1 MKRGIRATMLA
12 VVAGIGALA
21 PLAFAQGS
29 SGADRI
35 FMSNRNDGWTAML
48 LSKDCYLISFID
60 GLISGWGGYDD
71 MNKLRVTTSGGC
83 NAQGLAEGPV
93 QIVYEW
99 QAENG
104 PVRVVN
110 DGTARNGLLQGMF
123 KQTIYE
129 QYDTPGQFTVADL
142 GDARN
147 PMPSFYRDGCEFFVD
162 GDGRIDFENPSTYGP
177 FGQCLPEGG
186 QFLLNAA
193 LTPADPAP
201 SGGATPAPSA
211 PPPPPQQ
218 QASGGDLFKQC
229 ISVQQY
235 PRDGGIQD
243 VWAMRNTCD
252 SKLIVR
258 FCFSA
263 NVEAA
268 GDPNL
273 CSRREMRTQEISA
286 GGAYDFPF
294 TPVREGQAMSDG
306 TIAGPNGLSVAGYA
320 CSGGRFP
327 DAYFDNGVF
336 LSRGC

>member
-1 MKRGIRATMLA
+1 MKRGLRAAILA
-12 VVAGIGALA
+12 AVAGLGALI
-21 PLAFAQGS
+21 PIAFAQGS
-29 SGADRI
+29 TGADRI

-71 MNKLRVTTSGGC
+71 MNKLQVTTSGSC

-93 QIVYEW
+93 QIIYEW
-99 QAENG
+99 QTENG
-104 PVRVVN
+104 PARIVN
-110 DGTARNGLLQGMF
+110 DGTARNGILQGMA
-123 KQTIYE
+123 KQTIYD
-129 QYDTPGQFTVADL
+129 QYETPGRFTVADL

-147 PMPSFYRDGCEFFVD
+147 PMPSFYKDGCEYFVD
-162 GDGRIDFENPSTYGP
+162 GDGRIDYENPSTSGP

-193 LTPADPAP
+193 LTPANDPAP
-201 SGGATPAPSA
+201 AAPTSSASAAPA
-211 PPPPPQQ
+211 Q
-218 QASGGDLFKQC
+218 QAGSGDVFSQC

-235 PRDGGIQD
+235 PRDGGIQTI
-243 VWAMRNTCD
+243 WAMRNTCD
-252 SKLIVR
+252 QKLIVR
-258 FCFSA
+258 FCFQA

-294 TPVREGQAMSDG
+294 TPVEEGQAMSDG

-320 CSGGRFP
+320 CTGGRFP

>member
-12 VVAGIGALA
+12 AVACLVALVPIA
-21 PLAFAQGS
+21 LAQGS
-29 SGADRI
+29 RGSDRI
-35 FMSNRNDGWTAML
+35 FASNRNDGWTAML
-48 LSKDCYLISFID
+48 LSKDCYLIAFID

-71 MNKLRVTTSGGC
+71 MDKLQVTTSGSC

-99 QAENG
+99 PSENG

-110 DGTARNGLLQGMF
+110 DGTARDGVLQGMA
-123 KQTIYE
+123 KQTIFDQYE
-129 QYDTPGQFTVADL
+129 TPGRFSIADL
-142 GDARN
+142 GDVRN
-147 PMPSFYRDGCEFFVD
+147 PMPSFYKDGCEYFVD
-162 GDGRIDFENPSTYGP
+162 SEGRVDFENPSTSGP

-186 QFLLNAA
+186 QFLINAA
-193 LTPADPAP
+193 LTPAD
-201 SGGATPAPSA
+201 TPAPSA
-211 PPPPPQQ
+211 PTASPAASPAQ
-218 QASGGDLFKQC
+218 QAGSGDVFARC
-229 ISVQQY
+229 ISVKQY
-235 PRDGGIQD
+235 PPDGGIQTI
-243 VWAMRNTCD
+243 WAMRNTCD
-252 SKLIVR
+252 TKLIIR
-258 FCFSA
+258 FCFQA

-294 TPVREGQAMSDG
+294 TPVTEGTSMSDG

-320 CSGGRFP
+320 CTGGRFP
-327 DAYFDNGVF
+327 DAYFDNGQF